1 MSFLMHDLIVQKHS
15 VKKIFLLCYSI
26 YQVRPMYLPNLSFC
40 VPLYYFLNLKNFWFR
55 STAYCVNKHYFGHT
69 HCLFID
75 EKVLMNTLPKNLRTD
90 LAIHVH
96 FNTLS
101 KVKLFQDC
109 DKTLLFDLVLKLK
122 PILYLP
128 GDYVCRKVLQNICVN
143 FWRCE
148 H

>member
-1 MSFLMHDLIVQKHS
+1 MLEIATCNTRFTTFCFVIHVFVIHIFVIHVFVCIFIVS
-15 VKKIFLLCYSI
+15 CLRTWIDTCIPI
-26 YQVRPMYLPNLSFC
+26 YWKF
-40 VPLYYFLNLKNFWFR
+40 
-55 STAYCVNKHYFGHT
+55 A
-69 HCLFID
+69 D
-75 EKVLMNTLPKNLRTD
+75 ERVLMDTLPKNLRTD

-128 GDYVCRKVLQNICVN
+128 GDYVCRKVCWQWELVVKKWCKPLISS
-143 FWRCE
+143 
-148 H
+148 

>member
-1 MSFLMHDLIVQKHS
+1 MSVLMHDLIVQKHS

-26 YQVRPMYLPNLSFC
+26 YQGLCIYLIYPFVSLCIIFGIWKTFDSE
-40 VPLYYFLNLKNFWFR
+40 VLLIVYKQTLFW
-55 STAYCVNKHYFGHT
+55 SYS
-69 HCLFID
+69 CLFID

>member
-1 MSFLMHDLIVQKHS
+1 MSVLMHDLIVQKHS
-15 VKKIFLLCYSI
+15 VKKIFLQCYII
-26 YQVRPMYLPNLSFC
+26 YQGLCIYLIYPFVSLCIIFGIWKTFDSE
-40 VPLYYFLNLKNFWFR
+40 VLLIVYKQTLFW
-55 STAYCVNKHYFGHT
+55 SYS
-69 HCLFID
+69 CLFID

>member
-1 MSFLMHDLIVQKHS
+1 MSVLMHDLIVQKHS

-26 YQVRPMYLPNLSFC
+26 YQARPMYLPNLSFC
-40 VPLYYFLNLKNFWFR
+40 VPLYQFLEFEKLLIQK
-55 STAYCVNKHYFGHT
+55 YCLLCKKTLYFGHT

-143 FWRCE
+143 F
-148 H
+148 

>member
-1 MSFLMHDLIVQKHS
+1 
-15 VKKIFLLCYSI
+15 
-26 YQVRPMYLPNLSFC
+26 
-40 VPLYYFLNLKNFWFR
+40 
-55 STAYCVNKHYFGHT
+55 
-69 HCLFID
+69 
-75 EKVLMNTLPKNLRTD
+75 MNTLPKNLRTD

-128 GDYVCRKVLQNICVN
+128 GDYVCRKVLHNIYVWISEDVN
-143 FWRCE
+143 IKYCITEFFCQWATDFVKSLKYIIIPPSPKLIE
-148 H
+148 KNVFNLI

>member
-1 MSFLMHDLIVQKHS
+1 MSVLMHDLIVQKHS

-40 VPLYYFLNLKNFWFR
+40 VPLYYFWNLKNFWFR